1 MAEPPLTRVTLLT
14 RIRDGRDA
22 DAWREFVQLYGPVV
36 YRFARNRGLQDAD
49 AADLMQD
56 VLRSVAR
63 NAHRMEYDPKRGTF
77 RGWLYTVTRNKIY
90 NFLSAQRHRPARHRR
105 HRRPRAAR
113 RDPGPRGRTAG
124 RTPSGR
130 RSTSARLSARA
141 MERVK
146 DEFQP
151 ATWQAFWE
159 TAVEGKAAAEVGVGL
174 KMTPGAVYVAKSRVL
189 ARLRDE
195 VKKMMDD
202 EDDTVNGRCQAR
214 CQVETRRHCPPV
226 A

>member
-14 RIRDGRDA
+14 RLKDGRDA

-56 VLRSVAR
+56 VMRSVAR

-90 NFLSAQRHRPARHRR
+90 NFLSSQKNRPRGTGDADAQERLDATPAREEE
-105 HRRPRAAR
+105 
-113 RDPGPRGRTAG
+113 GPEADWEKEYQR
-124 RTPSGR
+124 
-130 RSTSARLSARA
+130 RLSGRA
-141 MERVK
+141 MEIVK

-151 ATWQAFWE
+151 ATWQAFWG
-159 TAVEGKAAAEVGVGL
+159 TAVDGRPAQEVGTEL
-174 KMTPGAVYVAKSRVL
+174 KMTAGAVYVAKSRIL
-189 ARLRDE
+189 ARLRE
-195 VKKMMDD
+195 EAQRLM
-202 EDDTVNGRCQAR
+202 A
-214 CQVETRRHCPPV
+214 ETE
-226 A
+226 AW

>member
-1 MAEPPLTRVTLLT
+1 MAEPPVTRVTLLA

-22 DAWREFVQLYGPVV
+22 DAWREFVQIYGPVV

-63 NAHRMEYDPKRGTF
+63 NAPKMEYDPSRGTF

-90 NFLSAQRHRPARHRR
+90 NFLNGQRHRPRGTGDTDAHERLDATPAR
-105 HRRPRAAR
+105 
-113 RDPGPRGRTAG
+113 DGNGPEADWEREYQR
-124 RTPSGR
+124 
-130 RSTSARLSARA
+130 RLSGRA
-141 MERVK
+141 MELVK

-151 ATWQAFWE
+151 NTWDAFWQ
-159 TAVEGKAAAEVGVGL
+159 TAVDGKPAAEVGAGL
-174 KMTPGAVYVAKSRVL
+174 KMSPGAVYVAKSRVL

-195 VKKMMDD
+195 VRRMMEA
-202 EDDTVNGRCQAR
+202 EDSA
-214 CQVETRRHCPPV
+214 
-226 A
+226 